1 MEILF
6 FGQLTDITKTS
17 SIQMTEASDLT
28 ALKKSL
34 FEKFPALSAS
44 QIMIAVN
51 NKLVKDNIELND
63 TSVVAFR
70 PPYSGG

>member
-17 SIQMTEASDLT
+17 SLQINEASDLT
-28 ALKKSL
+28 ALKKNL

-44 QIMIAVN
+44 HFMVAVD
-51 NKLVKDNIELND
+51 NKLIKENVELTE
-63 TSVVAFR
+63 TSVVAFM